1 MILKRNFSYRL
12 ILLTFCLPMVAKS
25 GGGSLSLNASKTE
38 MHSDY
43 QSVDKQTGIN
53 AGKAS
58 NTTHT
63 AVSEGEIVI
72 CDKVN
77 QKQDVTDLSRYTD
90 NAHEKLNMIFD
101 KEKEQKRIPI

>member
-1 MILKRNFSYRL
+1 
-12 ILLTFCLPMVAKS
+12 
-25 GGGSLSLNASKTE
+25 

-77 QKQDVTDLSRYTD
+77 QKQYVTDLSRYTD

>member
-1 MILKRNFSYRL
+1 MSPYGSQ
-12 ILLTFCLPMVAKS
+12 A